1 MALRAMSHGDFQT
14 LSGSAGKSASLEDRL
29 YKSLSTSSGN
39 VAGGGRFGSSGEG
52 EEAKGAARFGRRPVR
67 AVRPLSAL
75 SASGSFLQINHL
87 QGELVRK
94 RKECE
99 DLKKENKYLSN
110 EIHMERIMMRTES
123 ELTMRNLR
131 NLNQELLAQ
140 VKELKQKLYQSQQR
154 STLCS
159 RAAERAEAERGE
171 AEQSRALAEAKAMGC
186 RQDSDQSQADRD
198 RLSQELQ
205 RLKKEHTEVQRSLA
219 TAEKSFFETK
229 LKLDRVS
236 GEKQS
241 LLGENQTLESERD
254 DLRRRLGRLT
264 EENANVK
271 DKEVSA
277 RRRAAAAEEQR
288 ETTGQALQEAQQ
300 ERRRVE
306 KENQERRE
314 ECLVWREKHQG
325 LADTFR
331 AQEDLK
337 AQRQNKA
344 CQANIKSYLLCM
356 TESNQRVKI
365 LKNPNGSPRNFT
377 EGDPVYISTPEPN
390 PEDADH
396 SSSRTMLRVSA
407 PQQGRDPG
415 PAHFGELP
423 IIGGERPDSAPPRRS
438 RKVVEYFWIPTD
450 EE

>member
-1 MALRAMSHGDFQT
+1 MSLRATSHGDFQT
-14 LSGSAGKSASLEDRL
+14 LSGSAGKSPSLEDRM
-29 YKSLSTSSGN
+29 YKSMSMSSSN
-39 VAGGGRFGSSGEG
+39 VTGGSRFGSGEL
-52 EEAKGAARFGRRPVR
+52 EEVKGTARFGRRPVR

-75 SASGSFLQINHL
+75 GTSGSFLQINHL

-110 EIHMERIMMRTES
+110 EIHMERIMMRTEN

-140 VKELKQKLYQSQQR
+140 VKELKQTLHHSQQR
-154 STLCS
+154 ATLCS
-159 RAAERAEAERGE
+159 RAAQQAEASLGA
-171 AEQSRALAEAKAMGC
+171 AEQSRSLAEAKAAAS
-186 RQDSDQSQADRD
+186 RQDTEQSQTDRD

-205 RLKKEHTEVQRSLA
+205 RLKKEHTEVQLSLA
-219 TAEKSFFETK
+219 RAEKSYFETK
-229 LKLDRVS
+229 LRLDRAS
-236 GEKQS
+236 GERQS
-241 LLGENQTLESERD
+241 LLGENQTLEAERD
-254 DLRRRLGRLT
+254 DLRPRLRLLT
-264 EENANVK
+264 QENADIK
-271 DKEVSA
+271 DNEVCA
-277 RRRAAAAEEQR
+277 RRRAAAAEGQR
-288 ETTGQALQEAQQ
+288 DTAAQALQEAQQ

-306 KENQERRE
+306 KESQERRE
-314 ECLVWREKHQG
+314 EGLGWREKHQG
-325 LADTFR
+325 LADVLR

-344 CQANIKSYLLCM
+344 CQANIKSYFLCM
-356 TESNQRVKI
+356 TESDQRVKI
-365 LKNPNGSPRNFT
+365 LKNPNGSARNFT

-390 PEDADH
+390 PEDADR
-396 SSSRTMLRVSA
+396 SPSRTMLRVSA

-415 PAHFGELP
+415 PPHFGDLP
-423 IIGGERPDSAPPRRS
+423 VMGGERPDSAPPRRS